1 MFLPKNA
8 EKIIGLLESRGFK
21 AYAVGG
27 CVRDFL
33 LERQTFD
40 YDITTSATPSEV
52 KSALS
57 PMTVLE
63 TGLRHG
69 TVTAVID
76 RERYEITTFR
86 TEQKYTDHRHPE
98 SVCFS
103 TRIED
108 DLMRRDFTI
117 NAIAYSHKE
126 GYLDPYGGINDIKS
140 GIIRAVG
147 NAEERFDE
155 DALRILRGL
164 RFASCLG
171 FSFEEKTANAIKNCF
186 PLLSFISK
194 ERIFDELKKI
204 ICGNNAERVM
214 CEFCEVF
221 EFVLGAKISPQG
233 VGALPP
239 DFAIRFAFIIGDAPA
254 AQSALIALKADN
266 NTKKEVKTLL
276 ENLPRLQNATRTD
289 LKHIVS
295 NCGFELTRKSIIL
308 SQKTSLL
315 SVLEDTQKSGE
326 PLYLCDLAVGGAD
339 LLEIGVEKTKISTA
353 LNEIL
358 SLVIDG
364 GLENDREKLINYA
377 KKALF

>member
-52 KSALS
+52 KSVLS
-57 PMTVLE
+57 PITVLE

-103 TRIED
+103 TRIVD

-126 GYLDPYGGINDIKS
+126 GYLDPYGGINDIKG

-147 NAEERFDE
+147 NAQERFNFWFE
-155 DALRILRGL
+155 D
-164 RFASCLG
+164 
-171 FSFEEKTANAIKNCF
+171 KTANAIKNCF

-233 VGALPP
+233 AGALPP
-239 DFAIRFAFIIGDAPA
+239 DFAVRFAFIIGDATA

-276 ENLPRLQNATRTD
+276 ENLPRLQNANRTD

-295 NCGFELTRKSIIL
+295 NCGFELARKSIVL

-315 SVLEDTQKSGE
+315 SVLEDIEKSGE
-326 PLYLCDLAVGGAD
+326 PLYLCDLKIGGTD